1 MPITNYEE
9 RYLKNYY
16 ATYQIALSMKRY
28 INQIL
33 LKSYF
38 LLKQNTPSQTTSKP
52 WKRQTKP
59 HIQVFS

>member
-28 INQIL
+28 INQMNDIIRK
-33 LKSYF
+33 KS
-38 LLKQNTPSQTTSKP
+38 
-52 WKRQTKP
+52 
-59 HIQVFS
+59 